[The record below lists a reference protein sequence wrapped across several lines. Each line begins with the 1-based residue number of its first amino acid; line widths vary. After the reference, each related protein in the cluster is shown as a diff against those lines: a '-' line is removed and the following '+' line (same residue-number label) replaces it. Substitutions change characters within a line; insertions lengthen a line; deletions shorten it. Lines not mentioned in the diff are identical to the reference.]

1 LFEDV
6 VDLNVEGVKGNK
18 KAKGRNLKAYETSRP
33 AIVNDD
39 GDTKDEGLD
48 FPNSDGEEEDRLR
61 FKSWSA
67 EGMKNPEF
75 FVAQVFPFVV
85 ELRKANA
92 EYSVKNRVE
101 IKLPRNDNRR
111 LRGHCAEE

>member
-1 LFEDV
+1 
-6 VDLNVEGVKGNK
+6 
-18 KAKGRNLKAYETSRP
+18 
-33 AIVNDD
+33 
-39 GDTKDEGLD
+39 
-48 FPNSDGEEEDRLR
+48 
-61 FKSWSA
+61 
-67 EGMKNPEF
+67 MKNPEF

-111 LRGHCAEE
+111 LRGHCAEG